1 VKKSAYIAVV
11 LFLAVVALA
20 AGRQQHAPMAAQ
32 CQADAAVWYRDSE
45 RRIEYM
51 NAEAAHMKYGTPN
64 QTEPNK
70 LSFDE
75 IQARIDEMNDCMGVD
90 PKSLLK
96 YSDTLNYYAGMERNR
111 VFSFMKRHD
120 LWSQFHSEDAQG
132 KR

>member
-1 VKKSAYIAVV
+1 MKKSAYIVV
-11 LFLAVVALA
+11 VFFFSVFVLVA
-20 AGRQQHAPMAAQ
+20 GMQQHAPMAAQ
-32 CQADAAVWYRDSE
+32 CQADAALWYGDSE
-45 RRIEYM
+45 RRIEYI

-64 QTEPNK
+64 KTEPNK

-75 IQARIDEMNDCMGVD
+75 IQARIDEMNDCMDVD

-111 VFSFMKRHD
+111 VFSFITRHD